1 MARSTRESAERS
13 GALFHFSHGGASPPS
28 QPFAPCPGGHRTSGC
43 STTTSAA
50 PSISFSVR
58 IHSSGVRYPSAALG
72 VVLIVLAGCGSS
84 VGQATPK
91 TTHQLSICTNGQFL
105 TSLKTNQSV
114 YPLGEPITIVL
125 TVHNTS
131 GTCNNNTG
139 TGDAH
144 IVTHCYGAKCKQ
156 RFSDRLGVGL
166 RLQQ

>member
-50 PSISFSVR
+50 SFSVR